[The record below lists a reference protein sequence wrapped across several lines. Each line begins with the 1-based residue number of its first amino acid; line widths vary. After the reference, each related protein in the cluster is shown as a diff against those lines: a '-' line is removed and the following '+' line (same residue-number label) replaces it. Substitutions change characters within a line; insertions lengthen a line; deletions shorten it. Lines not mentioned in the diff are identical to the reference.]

1 MNSDRQDMQIYMQIY
16 GDDKVI
22 WIDKQVK
29 EKYLNVFMN
38 KLVSMHEFKQ

>member
-1 MNSDRQDMQIYMQIY
+1 MYMQIQD
-16 GDDKVI
+16 DDKVI

-29 EKYLNVFMN
+29 EKYLNVSMN